1 MVHRYLGSLYLKYIF
16 LILFSLVLFFVG
28 LDFVQA
34 LKSLPSS
41 ASLQI
46 LYAVYRF
53 FHGVDILFP
62 ISLVFAMISLKLYL
76 IRSNELVA
84 FYAAGYSK
92 KALIRPLFLIA
103 IVLTFFYL
111 VLHMTSFSY
120 ADEYAK
126 NIRKFHTFVSST
138 KNLFF
143 KYKESYVYFD
153 ELIPLQKSAKRV
165 RIFELN
171 GSGGSELSSL
181 ILAKKA
187 AFHQESWHLPNAT
200 VVKKLPHKIAILS
213 KDIDT
218 LQGYRPTILDS
229 VYEGKTAISLLDAIY
244 AFRLFKKQH
253 IRTKK
258 IEAVILYQLFFP
270 FFAPFLMVI
279 IFYFVPVT
287 TRLGNLGLFS
297 FGAMLA
303 VLITWGLLYAL
314 AKLAFT
320 ESIDPFVAIVLPQ
333 ILLFGTALWFYK
345 KF

>member
-1 MVHRYLGSLYLKYIF
+1 MASRYLGILYLKYFF

-28 LDFVQA
+28 LDFLQA
-34 LKSLPSS
+34 VKSLPHS
-41 ASLQI
+41 ANLQI
-46 LYAVYRF
+46 LYAMYRF
-53 FHGVDILFP
+53 FHGVDVLFP
-62 ISLVFAMISLKLYL
+62 ITLVFAMISLKLHL

-92 KALIRPLFLIA
+92 RALIRPLFLIA
-103 IVLTFFYL
+103 VALTLLYL

-143 KYKESYVYFD
+143 KYKNSYVYFD
-153 ELIPLQKSAKRV
+153 ELIPLQKSAKKV

-171 GSGGSELSSL
+171 GSDLSSL
-181 ILAKKA
+181 VLAKQA
-187 AFHQESWHLPNAT
+187 IFHQESWHLPNAT
-200 VVKKLPHKIAILS
+200 VVEKLPHKIVIS
-213 KDIDT
+213 FKDIDT
-218 LQGYRPTILDS
+218 LQGYRPKILDS

-244 AFRLFKKQH
+244 ALRLLKEQH
-253 IRTKK
+253 IHTKK

-287 TRLGNLGLFS
+287 ARLGNLGLFS

-303 VLITWGLLYAL
+303 ALITWGLLYAL

-320 ESIDPFVAIVLPQ
+320 EAIDPVIAIMLPQ
-333 ILLFGTALWFYK
+333 VLLFAAALWFYK

>member
-1 MVHRYLGSLYLKYIF
+1 MASRYLGILYLKYFF

-28 LDFVQA
+28 LDFLQA
-34 LKSLPSS
+34 VKSLPHS
-41 ASLQI
+41 ANLQI
-46 LYAVYRF
+46 LYAMYRF
-53 FHGVDILFP
+53 FNGVDVLFP
-62 ISLVFAMISLKLYL
+62 ITLVFAMISLKLYL

-92 KALIRPLFLIA
+92 KALIRPLFVIA
-103 IVLTFFYL
+103 IILTLLYL

-143 KYKESYVYFD
+143 KYRQSYVYFD

-165 RIFELN
+165 RIFDLN
-171 GSGGSELSSL
+171 GSQLSSL
-181 ILAKKA
+181 VLAKEA
-187 AFHQESWHLPNAT
+187 TFHQKSWHLSNAT
-200 VVKKLPHKIAILS
+200 IVEKLPHKIAIHS
-213 KDIDT
+213 QNIDT
-218 LQGYRPTILDS
+218 LKGYKPKILDS

-244 AFRLFKKQH
+244 ALQLLKEQH

-258 IEAVILYQLFFP
+258 LEAVILYQLFFP
-270 FFAPFLMVI
+270 FFAPFLMII
-279 IFYFVPVT
+279 IFYFVPISA
-287 TRLGNLGLFS
+287 RIGNLGLFS

-303 VLITWGLLYAL
+303 ALITWGLLYAL

-320 ESIDPFVAIVLPQ
+320 ESIDPLIAIVLPQ
-333 ILLFGTALWFYK
+333 LLLFFAALWFYK

>member
-1 MVHRYLGSLYLKYIF
+1 MASRYLGILYLKYF
-16 LILFSLVLFFVG
+16 FSILFSLVLFFVG
-28 LDFVQA
+28 LDFLQA
-34 LKSLPSS
+34 LRSLPSS
-41 ASLQI
+41 ANLQI
-46 LYAVYRF
+46 LYAMYRF
-53 FHGVDILFP
+53 FNGVDLLFP
-62 ISLVFAMISLKLYL
+62 ITLVFAMISLKLHL

-92 KALIRPLFLIA
+92 KALIRPLFIIA
-103 IVLTFFYL
+103 VALTLFYL

-143 KYKESYVYFD
+143 KYQNSFVYFD
-153 ELIPLQKSAKRV
+153 ELIPLQKSAKKV
-165 RIFELN
+165 RIFDLN
-171 GSGGSELSSL
+171 GSELASL
-181 ILAKKA
+181 VLAKKA
-187 AFHQESWHLPNAT
+187 TFEQKSWHLPQAT
-200 VVKKLPHKIAILS
+200 IVEKLPHKIAIHQQ
-213 KDIDT
+213 DIDT
-218 LQGYRPTILDS
+218 LRGYKPKILDS

-244 AFRLFKKQH
+244 ALRLLKEQN

-258 IEAVILYQLFFP
+258 LEAVILYQLFFP

-279 IFYFVPVT
+279 IFYFVPIT
-287 TRLGNLGLFS
+287 ARLGNLGLFS

-303 VLITWGLLYAL
+303 ALVTWGVLYAL

-320 ESIDPFVAIVLPQ
+320 ESIDPVVAIVLP
-333 ILLFGTALWFYK
+333 ILLLFGTALWFYK